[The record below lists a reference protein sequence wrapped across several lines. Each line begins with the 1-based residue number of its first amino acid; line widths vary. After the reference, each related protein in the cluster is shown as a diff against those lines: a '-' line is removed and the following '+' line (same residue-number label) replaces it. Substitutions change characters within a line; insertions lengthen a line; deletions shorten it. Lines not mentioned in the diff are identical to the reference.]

1 MSSSIIPYVDDL
13 CFTEKFTRAASA
25 LGVSER
31 TARRWAAQLVGRGLL
46 EVGRAKL
53 PHGRGH
59 AMALYSFPLV
69 EAARLDPWAYETP
82 EEDGGYS
89 DESAARSNVSAPQSD
104 ESAARSNV
112 SAPQSEYEIKGA
124 AVSAARLNVSAPHSA
139 AQSNV
144 SAPQDRY
151 IELYRVSSNE
161 EYQVSVD
168 RGNVISYKAPA
179 RRCPGCGAD
188 MVELTPGW
196 LDCLSCGQLV
206 EVCT

>member
-82 EEDGGYS
+82 EEDGGY
-89 DESAARSNVSAPQSD
+89 SD